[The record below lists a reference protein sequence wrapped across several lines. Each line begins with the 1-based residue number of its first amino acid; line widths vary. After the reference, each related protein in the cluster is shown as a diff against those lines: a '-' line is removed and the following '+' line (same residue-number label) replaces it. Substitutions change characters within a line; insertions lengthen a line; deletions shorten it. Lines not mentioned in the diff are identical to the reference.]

1 MIKVGITGGIG
12 SGKSTVARIFEV
24 LGIPVFHADDEAKR
38 LIKNDNKLKTG
49 IVKLLGE
56 EAYVNGEYNRNY
68 VASKVFNDSDLLH
81 RLNSL
86 VHPAVA
92 MHFESW
98 VKSKTTPYIIKEAAI
113 AKSKSGI
120 DHLIYVHA
128 SREKRVERTL
138 KRDNFRTIE
147 AVLKIIEN
155 QQNEADFRALADFVV
170 VNESDL
176 LIPQVLEIHKKL
188 ISF

>member
-24 LGIPVFHADDEAKR
+24 LDIPVYHADDEAKW
-38 LIKNDNKLKTG
+38 LIANDKSLK
-49 IVKLLGE
+49 IEIIKLLGE
-56 EAYVNGEYNRNY
+56 EAYINGEYNRSY
-68 VASKVFNDSDLLH
+68 VSLKVFNDSDLLQ

-92 MHFESW
+92 MHFENW

-113 AKSKSGI
+113 VKSKSGI

-128 SREKRVERTL
+128 SSEKRVERTL
-138 KRDNFRTIE
+138 KRDNFRTRE
-147 AVLKIIEN
+147 AVLKIIES
-155 QQNEADFRALADFVV
+155 QQTEDDFRALADFVID
-170 VNESDL
+170 NESDL
-176 LIPQVLEIHKKL
+176 LIPQVLEIHKKF

>member
-24 LGIPVFHADDEAKR
+24 LGIPVFHADDEAKW
-38 LIKNDNKLKTG
+38 LITNDNNLKTG
-49 IVKLLGE
+49 IVKLLGK

-81 RLNSL
+81 SLSSL

-92 MHFESW
+92 LHFERW
-98 VKSKTTPYIIKEAAI
+98 TKAQTTPYILKEAAI
-113 AKSKSGI
+113 VKSKSGL
-120 DHLIYVHA
+120 DYLIYVHA
-128 SREKRVERTL
+128 SHEKRVERTI
-138 KRDNFRTIE
+138 KRDKFRTKD
-147 AVLKIIEN
+147 AVLKIIDN
-155 QQNEADFRALADFVV
+155 QQTEPEFRALADFVIT
-170 VNESDL
+170 NESDL